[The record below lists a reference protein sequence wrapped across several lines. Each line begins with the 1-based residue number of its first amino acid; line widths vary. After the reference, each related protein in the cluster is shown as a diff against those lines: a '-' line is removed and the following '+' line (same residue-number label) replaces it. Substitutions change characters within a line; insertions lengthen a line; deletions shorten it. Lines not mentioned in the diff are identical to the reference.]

1 MEKKL
6 SKSSSYLFVE
16 PRVEAVRLPL
26 KLVPLALCQ
35 LDALLEELKVLG
47 CNSINI
53 FSSQNLS
60 QNLSQVMFG
69 VLIHVHV

>member
-26 KLVPLALCQ
+26 ELVPLALGQ

-60 QNLSQVMFG
+60 QVMFG

>member
-16 PRVEAVRLPL
+16 PRVEAVRLAL
-26 KLVPLALCQ
+26 ELVPLALGQ

-60 QNLSQVMFG
+60 
-69 VLIHVHV
+69 